1 MTATNK
7 IAARAVSACGS
18 GISDPKN
25 GHAGHA
31 RIHHKI
37 LWNNAAPLILSE
49 HHKKAAP

>member
-18 GISDPKN
+18 GLKSPTADRE
-25 GHAGHA
+25 GHN
-31 RIHHKI
+31 RIHHKV